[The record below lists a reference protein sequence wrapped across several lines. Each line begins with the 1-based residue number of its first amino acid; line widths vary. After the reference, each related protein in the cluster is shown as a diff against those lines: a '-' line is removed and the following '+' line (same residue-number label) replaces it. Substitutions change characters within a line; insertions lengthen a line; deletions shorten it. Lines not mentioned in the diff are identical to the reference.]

1 MTTSNTLRIEPMA
14 NGLSLNLD
22 ESGQGKPVLILHGGA
37 GPVSVA
43 NFSATMAQ
51 GRHAITPTHPGFA
64 GTAQPEWLD
73 SVEKLA
79 AVYLE
84 LLEQRNLQ
92 DVLIIGFSVGGWI
105 AASMAAQNSKRLAGL
120 VVVNAV
126 GIKVEGHIVADVFS
140 MTPAELSAHAFHDP
154 EKFRVDPSRL
164 PPGHA
169 AMMAANMKALAIYGG
184 KMQDAQLRA
193 RLAAVTVPALVV
205 WGESDRIA
213 PAAYGRAFAES
224 FAHGRFAPVAECGH
238 MPQMEQPAAL
248 LKLVQEFADEL
259 P

>member
-1 MTTSNTLRIEPMA
+1 MA
-14 NGLSLNLD
+14 NGLALSFELTLD

-51 GRHAITPTHPGFA
+51 DRHSITPTHPGFA
-64 GTAQPEWLD
+64 GTAQPQWLD

-92 DVLIIGFSVGGWI
+92 DVLVIGFSVGGWI
-105 AASMAAQNSKRLAGL
+105 AASMAAQNSQRLAGV

-126 GIKVEGHIVADVFS
+126 GIKVEDHTVADVFS

-184 KMQDAQLRA
+184 NMQDPHLRA
-193 RLAAVTVPALVV
+193 RLAEVTIPALVI

-213 PAAYGRAFAES
+213 PLAYGRAFAES
-224 FAHGRFAPVAECGH
+224 FAHGRFAPVVECGH

-248 LKLVQEFADEL
+248 WKLVQKFAEEL
-259 P
+259 PS